1 MLELVS
7 NLDSHTLLNIF
18 GLSNIENKSFVF
30 MWYEGNPINKKNP
43 YIIPANGLISYSR
56 VENTETVCISRIKET
71 TFDILSD
78 IEVAFEVANEI
89 RLNKMG

>member
-30 MWYEGNPINKKNP
+30 MWYEGNPINEKNP
-43 YIIPANGLISYSR
+43 YIIPANGPISYSR
-56 VENTETVCISRIKET
+56 VGNTETVCISGIKET